1 MKTVA
6 FFDSG
11 IGGLSVLEEA
21 SQKIDARFIFYADR
35 DNVPYGE
42 KPKEDILKYVD
53 EAVEF
58 LFKSG
63 ADAVVLACNTATSVA
78 AKTLRQKYDFPIIG
92 MEPAAKRALDI
103 DSSRRVLVTATP
115 VTVAGEKMKKL
126 IGRVDKEHL
135 VDLLALPSL
144 VKFAEKGEFNGI
156 NVETYLKEKLAPYN
170 LNDYSALVLGCTHF
184 NYFKDTLRNLLPK
197 TMSLIDGNEGTIK
210 ELARRLN
217 LDEKPGDKEIEYYYS
232 KRKVTD
238 KEELMR
244 LENCMKRLEKMR
256 CIK

>member
-103 DSSRRVLVTATP
+103 DGTKRVLVTATP
-115 VTVAGEKMKKL
+115 VTVAGEKMKEL
-126 IGRVDKEHL
+126 IGRV
-135 VDLLALPSL
+135 
-144 VKFAEKGEFNGI
+144 
-156 NVETYLKEKLAPYN
+156 
-170 LNDYSALVLGCTHF
+170 
-184 NYFKDTLRNLLPK
+184 
-197 TMSLIDGNEGTIK
+197 
-210 ELARRLN
+210 
-217 LDEKPGDKEIEYYYS
+217 
-232 KRKVTD
+232 
-238 KEELMR
+238 
-244 LENCMKRLEKMR
+244 
-256 CIK
+256 